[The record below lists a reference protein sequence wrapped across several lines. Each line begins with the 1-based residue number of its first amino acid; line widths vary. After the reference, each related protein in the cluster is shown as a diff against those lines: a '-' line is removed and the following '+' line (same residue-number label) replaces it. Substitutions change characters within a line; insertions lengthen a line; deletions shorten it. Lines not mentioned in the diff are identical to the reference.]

1 MSKKRI
7 SFDDHVRSHKC
18 NCEDK
23 PKEIEGGLAF
33 LFGSKT
39 DNNLKKYGKE
49 KIKKIEIFRKPLD
62 NKLVEFLN
70 KMTNDKVEQFLK
82 KQPYDKFFHLGIL
95 INDKYAFDKQ
105 ESYTFVKVN
114 KNSFLKKAETSPV
127 QFNKDIT
134 INELVD
140 STRKRMGDAKFK
152 GYHPLK
158 NNCQDFVL
166 NTLDSIGATFDRNF
180 VKQDVAELSKKIPSW
195 KQKISEFVVGIARGV
210 KKITG
215 QGSKKNQEWIKHL
228 SKTKR
233 ENSSLTHKEAV
244 MKASKTYKKK
254 ETEEP
259 KKEEP
264 KKEKSNEKSEK
275 TMVKTTTERITDN
288 IDGRT
293 VKILTKS
300 ETIKKKL

>member
-7 SFDDHVRSHKC
+7 TFEDEIKPLPEPIHKS
-18 NCEDK
+18 K
-23 PKEIEGGLAF
+23 KEIEGGLAF

-39 DNNLKKYGKE
+39 DRNIKKYGKE
-49 KIKKIEIFRKPLD
+49 KINKIEIFRKPLD
-62 NKLVEFLN
+62 NKLVEVLN
-70 KMTNDKVEQFLK
+70 KLTNDKVDAFLK

-114 KNSFLKKAETSPV
+114 KKSFLKKAETSPV

-140 STRKRMGDAKFK
+140 MTKKRMGDAKFK

-166 NTLDSIGATFDRNF
+166 NALDSIDATYNKEF

-195 KQKISEFVVGIARGV
+195 KQKISEFVVGLARTA

-215 QGSKKNQEWIKHL
+215 GEVEKKRGIIGRSVNIKNL
-228 SKTKR
+228 
-233 ENSSLTHKEAV
+233 N
-244 MKASKTYKKK
+244 
-254 ETEEP
+254 
-259 KKEEP
+259 
-264 KKEKSNEKSEK
+264 
-275 TMVKTTTERITDN
+275 
-288 IDGRT
+288 
-293 VKILTKS
+293 
-300 ETIKKKL
+300 

>member
-7 SFDDHVRSHKC
+7 TFDDKC

-39 DNNLKKYGKE
+39 DRNIKKYGKE
-49 KIKKIEIFRKPLD
+49 KINKIEIFRRPLD
-62 NKLVEFLN
+62 KKLVEVLN
-70 KMTNDKVEQFLK
+70 KLTDDKVEQFLK

-114 KNSFLKKAETSPV
+114 KNSFLKNAETSPV

-134 INELVD
+134 IDDLVNL
-140 STRKRMGDAKFK
+140 TKQRMGNQRFT

-166 NTLDSIGATFDRNF
+166 NALDSIDATYDKEF
-180 VKQDVAELSKKIPSW
+180 VKQDVAELASKIPSW
-195 KQKISEFVVGIARGV
+195 KQKISEFVVGLARTA

-215 QGSKKNQEWIKHL
+215 GE
-228 SKTKR
+228 
-233 ENSSLTHKEAV
+233 V
-244 MKASKTYKKK
+244 
-254 ETEEP
+254 EEP
-259 KKEEP
+259 KKRGIIGR
-264 KKEKSNEKSEK
+264 S
-275 TMVKTTTERITDN
+275 VN
-288 IDGRT
+288 I
-293 VKILTKS
+293 KNIN
-300 ETIKKKL
+300 

>member
-7 SFDDHVRSHKC
+7 SFDD
-18 NCEDK
+18 EIK
-23 PKEIEGGLAF
+23 PLPAPIKKSKKEIEGGLAF

-62 NKLVEFLN
+62 NKLVEVLN
-70 KMTNDKVEQFLK
+70 KLTNDKVDAFLK

-114 KNSFLKKAETSPV
+114 KNSFLKNAETSPV
-127 QFNKDIT
+127 NFNKDIT

-140 STRKRMGDAKFK
+140 MTKKRMGDTKFK

-166 NTLDSIGATFDRNF
+166 NALDSIGATYNKEF
-180 VKQDVAELSKKIPSW
+180 VKQDVAELSKQIPSW
-195 KQKISEFVVGIARGV
+195 KQKISEFVVGLARGV

-215 QGSKKNQEWIKHL
+215 QGSKKNQEWIQHL
-228 SKTKR
+228 AKTKR

-244 MKASKTYKKK
+244 MKASETYKKK
-254 ETEEP
+254 E
-259 KKEEP
+259 KDEEP
-264 KKEKSNEKSEK
+264 KKEKSNKKTDK
-275 TMVKTTTERITDN
+275 TMVQTTTEKTTDK

-293 VKILTKS
+293 VKILTKT

>member
-7 SFDDHVRSHKC
+7 TFDD
-18 NCEDK
+18 EIK
-23 PKEIEGGLAF
+23 PLPAPIKKSKKEIEGGLAF

-39 DNNLKKYGKE
+39 DNNIKKYGKE
-49 KIKKIEIFRKPLD
+49 KINKIEIFRKPLD

-114 KNSFLKKAETSPV
+114 KNSFLKNAETSPV

-140 STRKRMGDAKFK
+140 ITKTRMGDAKFK

-166 NTLDSIGATFDRNF
+166 NALDSIGATYNKEF
-180 VKQDVAELSKKIPSW
+180 VKQDVAELSKQIPSW
-195 KQKISEFVVGIARGV
+195 KQKISEFVVGLARGV

-215 QGSKKNQEWIKHL
+215 GEVEKKRGIIGRSVNIKNL
-228 SKTKR
+228 
-233 ENSSLTHKEAV
+233 N
-244 MKASKTYKKK
+244 
-254 ETEEP
+254 
-259 KKEEP
+259 
-264 KKEKSNEKSEK
+264 
-275 TMVKTTTERITDN
+275 
-288 IDGRT
+288 
-293 VKILTKS
+293 
-300 ETIKKKL
+300 

>member
-7 SFDDHVRSHKC
+7 SFDD
-18 NCEDK
+18 EIK
-23 PKEIEGGLAF
+23 PLPEPKKKKEIEGGLAF

-39 DNNLKKYGKE
+39 DRNIKKYGKE

-62 NKLVEFLN
+62 KKLVEVLN
-70 KMTNDKVEQFLK
+70 KLTNDKVDAFLK

-134 INELVD
+134 INELID
-140 STRKRMGDAKFK
+140 LTRKRMGDEKFK

-166 NTLDSIGATFDRNF
+166 NALDSIGATYNKEF
-180 VKQDVAELSKKIPSW
+180 VKQDVAELAKKIPSW
-195 KQKISEFVVGIARGV
+195 KQKISEFVVGLARGV

-215 QGSKKNQEWIKHL
+215 QGAKRPWNKHFLQTKKDNPSL
-228 SKTKR
+228 S
-233 ENSSLTHKEAV
+233 HAEA
-244 MKASKTYKKK
+244 MKKASETYRASRTKESQT
-254 ETEEP
+254 ETEKEP
-259 KKEEP
+259 E
-264 KKEKSNEKSEK
+264 EKSNKKSEK
-275 TMVKTTTERITDN
+275 TMVKTTTEKTTDK

-293 VKILTKS
+293 VKILTKT
-300 ETIKKKL
+300 ETIKKKI

>member
-7 SFDDHVRSHKC
+7 TFNDDVIKPLPAPKHKS
-18 NCEDK
+18 K
-23 PKEIEGGLAF
+23 KEIEGGLAF

-39 DNNLKKYGKE
+39 DKNIKKFGKE

-62 NKLVEFLN
+62 NKLVEVLN
-70 KMTNDKVEQFLK
+70 KLTNDKVDAFLK

-134 INELVD
+134 INEFVD
-140 STRKRMGDAKFK
+140 MTKRRMGDAKFK

-166 NTLDSIGATFDRNF
+166 NALDSIDATYDKKF
-180 VKQDVAELSKKIPSW
+180 VKQDVVELSKKIPAW
-195 KQKISEFVVGIARGV
+195 KQKISEFVVGLARGV

-228 SKTKR
+228 AKTKK

-244 MKASKTYKKK
+244 MKASKTYNKK

-259 KKEEP
+259 KKEKE
-264 KKEKSNEKSEK
+264 EKSNKKSEK
-275 TMVKTTTERITDN
+275 TMIQTTTEKTTDK

-293 VKILTKS
+293 VKILTKT
-300 ETIKKKL
+300 ETIKKKI

>member
-7 SFDDHVRSHKC
+7 VF
-18 NCEDK
+18 EDEIK
-23 PKEIEGGLAF
+23 PLPSPIKKTKEIEGGIAF

-39 DNNLKKYGKE
+39 DRNLKKYGKE

-62 NKLVEFLN
+62 NKLVEVLN
-70 KMTNDKVEQFLK
+70 KLTNDKVDEFLK

-140 STRKRMGDAKFK
+140 MTKKRMGEEKFK

-166 NTLDSIGATFDRNF
+166 NALDSINASYNKEF
-180 VKQDVAELSKKIPSW
+180 VKQDVAELAKKIPSW
-195 KQKISEFVVGIARGV
+195 KQKISEFVVGWARGV

-215 QGSKKNQEWIKHL
+215 GEV
-228 SKTKR
+228 
-233 ENSSLTHKEAV
+233 E
-244 MKASKTYKKK
+244 KKK
-254 ETEEP
+254 GIIGR
-259 KKEEP
+259 
-264 KKEKSNEKSEK
+264 S
-275 TMVKTTTERITDN
+275 VN
-288 IDGRT
+288 I
-293 VKILTKS
+293 KNLN
-300 ETIKKKL
+300 

>member
-1 MSKKRI
+1 MSKNRI
-7 SFDDHVRSHKC
+7 SFDD
-18 NCEDK
+18 EIK
-23 PKEIEGGLAF
+23 PLPSPKKKKEIEGGLAF

-39 DNNLKKYGKE
+39 DRNIKKYGKE

-62 NKLVEFLN
+62 NKLVEVLN
-70 KMTNDKVEQFLK
+70 KLTNDKVDAFLK

-114 KNSFLKKAETSPV
+114 KKSFLKKAETSPV

-140 STRKRMGDAKFK
+140 LTKKRMGDAKFT

-166 NTLDSIGATFDRNF
+166 NALDSINATYNKEF
-180 VKQDVAELSKKIPSW
+180 VKQDVAELAKKIPTW
-195 KQKISEFVVGIARGV
+195 KQKISEFVVGLARGV

-215 QGSKKNQEWIKHL
+215 QGNKWMKHVSKIKKENPLL
-228 SKTKR
+228 S
-233 ENSSLTHKEAV
+233 HAEA
-244 MKASKTYKKK
+244 MKKASKTYKSKSTVETQT
-254 ETEEP
+254 ETEKEP
-259 KKEEP
+259 E
-264 KKEKSNEKSEK
+264 EKSNKKSEK
-275 TMVKTTTERITDN
+275 TMVKTTTEKTTDK

-293 VKILTKS
+293 VKILTKT
-300 ETIKKKL
+300 ETIRKKL